1 MSNLVNLLK
10 EDATVRR
17 YIELRSIILAN
28 EDLSR
33 IIKSE
38 LSLNEAKIKSFDMEN
53 IVLEYFEI
61 EKMVINDLEMISAII
76 NGEININ
83 FLA

>member
-1 MSNLVNLLK
+1 MEILK
-10 EDATVRR
+10 EDATVKR
-17 YIELRSIILAN
+17 YIELRNIILAN
-28 EDLSR
+28 EELSR
-33 IIKSE
+33 IVKSE
-38 LSLNEAKIKSFDMEN
+38 LSLNDAKIKSLDLEN

-61 EKMVINDLEMISAII
+61 EKMVKNDLEMISTII